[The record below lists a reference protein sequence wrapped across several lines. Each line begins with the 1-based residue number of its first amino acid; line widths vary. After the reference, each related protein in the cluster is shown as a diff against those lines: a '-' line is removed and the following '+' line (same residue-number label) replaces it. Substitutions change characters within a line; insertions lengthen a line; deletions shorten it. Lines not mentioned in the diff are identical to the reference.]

1 MRIGLFIDTY
11 YPMIDG
17 VINVVD
23 NYAKHLLK
31 YGEVIVFCP
40 LVDNTEIK
48 DKPYKVVQCKS
59 FSVVGIDYSLP
70 TPQIDNAFKKA
81 LKNSN
86 LDVVHI
92 HSPFT
97 VGAAGVAYAKKRK
110 IPVVATLHS
119 QYKQDFER
127 AVKLKLPVSVAMA
140 NVMHVFN
147 SCDECWTVNE
157 DIRRLYVEEYK
168 LTAPCKLVFNATAHK
183 PIENVQ
189 ESAMRVNKLYNL
201 TEDQSLYLFVG
212 RINYLKG
219 VDLIARA
226 LKIVKQSGQPFKM
239 IFVGTGQDED
249 DLKKLV
255 SELNLENEIIFAGK
269 IEDTNLLMD
278 LYSRAKLFLFPSL
291 YDANSLVQIEAAAQ
305 STPTLFLKGAKTASL
320 ITHDKNGFLSENSPE
335 EYAKQILRIEN
346 DNELYQKVCKGA
358 RQTLYLSWEQTVEHV
373 YKKYLKL
380 RVIARRKRLLHSFRK
395 GYKTRMFKSLK

>member
-97 VGAAGVAYAKKRK
+97 VGAAGVAYAKKRN
-110 IPVVATLHS
+110 P
-119 QYKQDFER
+119 
-127 AVKLKLPVSVAMA
+127 
-140 NVMHVFN
+140 
-147 SCDECWTVNE
+147 
-157 DIRRLYVEEYK
+157 
-168 LTAPCKLVFNATAHK
+168 
-183 PIENVQ
+183 
-189 ESAMRVNKLYNL
+189 
-201 TEDQSLYLFVG
+201 
-212 RINYLKG
+212 
-219 VDLIARA
+219 
-226 LKIVKQSGQPFKM
+226 
-239 IFVGTGQDED
+239 
-249 DLKKLV
+249 
-255 SELNLENEIIFAGK
+255 
-269 IEDTNLLMD
+269 
-278 LYSRAKLFLFPSL
+278 
-291 YDANSLVQIEAAAQ
+291 
-305 STPTLFLKGAKTASL
+305 
-320 ITHDKNGFLSENSPE
+320 
-335 EYAKQILRIEN
+335 
-346 DNELYQKVCKGA
+346 
-358 RQTLYLSWEQTVEHV
+358 
-373 YKKYLKL
+373 
-380 RVIARRKRLLHSFRK
+380 
-395 GYKTRMFKSLK
+395 